1 LGVIKKIMIRR
12 AIIIS
17 IKGTKLTNSE
27 KKIII
32 KGKPWGIILFKRNL
46 ASFRQAKKL
55 IDSIKNLM
63 KDNKYPIL
71 IDEEGGSVS
80 RLSNFL
86 DNKVYSQEFFGNIFK
101 TNKSLCCNLYTNY
114 ISSMS
119 AIFRSLGVN
128 INTSP
133 VLDLSKKITH
143 KVIGSRSYSNNTNVV
158 KKLGKLC
165 VKTYLKNK
173 IATVIKHIP
182 GHGSATSDSHLKLPI
197 VATKKETLSK
207 YDFSCFKETN
217 SFFAMTAH
225 IVYSDIDPK
234 LVSTHSKIIIKKIIR
249 QEIKFRGILI
259 SDDIS
264 MKALKY
270 DLVQNATMSLNAGC
284 NLVLYCAGNIK
295 ESSKLLKKIP
305 FIDAFTIK
313 KTSEFYNFLS

>member
-1 LGVIKKIMIRR
+1 MKRR

-17 IKGTKLTNSE
+17 IKGTKLSTNE
-27 KKIII
+27 KKLII
-32 KGKPWGIILFKRNL
+32 KEKPWGIILFKRNL
-46 ASFRQAKKL
+46 ISFDQAKKL
-55 IDSIKNLM
+55 IDSIKKAMN
-63 KDNKYPIL
+63 DRKYPIL
-71 IDEEGGSVS
+71 IDEEGGNVS

-86 DNKVYSQEFFGNIFK
+86 DNKVYTQSFFGNLFK
-101 TNKSLCCNLYTNY
+101 KNKTLCCDLYINY

-119 AIFRSLGVN
+119 SIFKSLGIN

-133 VLDLSKKITH
+133 VLDLSKKKTH
-143 KVIGSRSYSNNTNVV
+143 NVIGSRSYSNDKNIV
-158 KKLGKLC
+158 KLLGKLC
-165 VKTYLKNK
+165 VETYSKNK

-197 VATKKETLSK
+197 VNEKKGILSK
-207 YDFSCFKETN
+207 YDFNCFKEMN

-225 IVYSDIDPK
+225 ILYSDIDPH
-234 LVSTHSKIIIKKIIR
+234 LVSTHSKTIIKKILR
-249 QEIKFRGILI
+249 DEIKFKGVII

-270 DLVQNATMSLNAGC
+270 DLEQNAIMSLNSGC

-295 ESSKLLKKIP
+295 ESSQLLKKIP